1 MNKDVSNFCR
11 WTNKNLVAILEG
23 YTRISSNNCCN
34 KWINLNNI
42 EKKMVAT
49 WVLCLLGS
57 KVCLQCSA
65 DHLLVCVQR
74 LFGFFHWLSSS
85 PRACLFGFIR
95 LFFCFIRCL
104 FGSTRSLLSC
114 IRWLL
119 ASARWLF
126 TSGRCRCGVCFLS
139 ESLFEEFND
148 RLSKDKDDADQ
159 KAYPERRK
167 KKTF

>member
-11 WTNKNLVAILEG
+11 WRNKNLVAILEG
-23 YTRISSNNCCN
+23 YTRISSNNCCT

-85 PRACLFGFIR
+85 PRHVFSASYVCSSALFVACSAPLVRCSAAFAFCWLRLVGCLQAHVVDTGCVSLVNLCLWNLMTGF
-95 LFFCFIRCL
+95 
-104 FGSTRSLLSC
+104 
-114 IRWLL
+114 
-119 ASARWLF
+119 
-126 TSGRCRCGVCFLS
+126 
-139 ESLFEEFND
+139 
-148 RLSKDKDDADQ
+148 
-159 KAYPERRK
+159 RK
-167 KKTF
+167 TKMT

>member
-1 MNKDVSNFCR
+1 MNKQ
-11 WTNKNLVAILEG
+11 NLPGILEG
-23 YTRISSNNCCN
+23 YTRNSSNNCCT

-42 EKKMVAT
+42 EKKKMVAT

-57 KVCLQCSA
+57 KVCLRSSA

-74 LFGFFHWLSSS
+74 LFGFFHWFSNS
-85 PRACLFGFIR
+85 PRARFFGFIC

-104 FGSTRSLLSC
+104 FGSTRSLLGC
-114 IRWLL
+114 ILWLL

-126 TSGRCRCGVCFLS
+126 TSASCRCRVCFIS

-159 KAYPERRK
+159 EAYPERRK
-167 KKTF
+167 KKTS

>member
-1 MNKDVSNFCR
+1 
-11 WTNKNLVAILEG
+11 
-23 YTRISSNNCCN
+23 
-34 KWINLNNI
+34 
-42 EKKMVAT
+42 MVAT

-126 TSGRCRCGVCFLS
+126 TSARGAGCV
-139 ESLFEEFND
+139 SLANLCLKSLMIGF
-148 RLSKDKDDADQ
+148 RKTKMTQIRKPIQ
-159 KAYPERRK
+159 KEGK
-167 KKTF
+167 KNLLNKLTLLLHSAAINWKSFCKSVN